1 MSNGVCIKAV
11 PLPNVRSW
19 AKLLNESELQALIC
33 KMRVTVLSLQKCER
47 RVVRDLMDVGGLTLL
62 NGGRVVEARRQGVDW
77 KRKRAGS
84 EH

>member
-1 MSNGVCIKAV
+1 
-11 PLPNVRSW
+11 
-19 AKLLNESELQALIC
+19 
-33 KMRVTVLSLQKCER
+33 MRVTVLSLPKCER